1 MNPEALHLN
10 RQGAFDFAQIAAF
23 GCDGKGGGYSVRRG
37 AAGAPYAMDESSA
50 TLGRSQ
56 LTTWATLATS
66 ILRAATS
73 VATSTRW

>member
-50 TLGRSQ
+50 TLGRS
-56 LTTWATLATS
+56 
-66 ILRAATS
+66 
-73 VATSTRW
+73 